1 MSDKKQPDKILDFEY
16 TQKDKQSEGP
26 SEKVLWEGTPCL
38 QVLMDH
44 PQMDK
49 GRNLRYFYSLVVFM
63 LPLIAGV
70 LVYWTTGS
78 ILGTVFILI
87 MTVSFIIAFIPPYFL
102 FNRYLKYNKTKYY
115 ITRAAIHFD
124 LDDGYRTVKEQLN
137 WDQIRSI
144 RHSAQPEGL
153 TAIHFLTKE
162 ETSFRSYNFIDK
174 ETRQFPSFE
183 LLEDGEKTL
192 KLLQNLLRSKKGEA

>member
-1 MSDKKQPDKILDFEY
+1 MSEKKQPDKILDFEY
-16 TQKDKQSEGP
+16 TQKDKRPDGP
-26 SEKVLWEGTPCL
+26 TEKVLWEGAPCF
-38 QVLMDH
+38 QVLIDH
-44 PQMDK
+44 PQLDK

-115 ITRAAIHFD
+115 VTNTAIHFY
-124 LDDGYRTVKEQLN
+124 LDDGYRTIREQLS
-137 WDQIRSI
+137 WEQIRTI

-153 TAIHFLTKE
+153 TVIHFLTKE
-162 ETSFRSYNFIDK
+162 EIAFRSYNFIDK

-183 LLEDGEKTL
+183 LLEDGEKTA
-192 KLLQNLLRSKKGEA
+192 KLLQNILRRNR